1 MKKFLIIICY
11 LLTAIIVVPTFLIL
25 ALQNLFFE
33 NSIMIK
39 KILNDTNFYQ
49 QFYTVSS
56 NDLEL
61 LITENM
67 RDERSQMQTE
77 QLQQIISLVDL
88 QTLQTTIEKALDS
101 LYSNLKNDEIVMQF
115 DLIPIKQNILS
126 GQPEEVTEIFNQT
139 VPNTYTINFGQFG
152 SEYPLIKSVFYLKY
166 VGVAFL
172 LLFTIIAFVLC
183 KGWRQKFFSLSI
195 TSFIVG
201 FLILLTYFILRYLCS
216 ENCFILNENSV
227 STTISLIV
235 SNLITKSIEY
245 IAREIISWGIVSLAL
260 GVIFIIVSKILPK
273 PSPIIS
279 PTSDNI

>member
-1 MKKFLIIICY
+1 MNKFLIIICY
-11 LLTAIIVVPTFLIL
+11 LLTAIIVVPTFLFL
-25 ALQNLFFE
+25 ALHNLFFD

-49 QFYTVSS
+49 KFYTINSS
-56 NDLEL
+56 DLES
-61 LITENM
+61 LITENI
-67 RDERSQMQTE
+67 RDEQSQMQTE

-88 QTLQTTIEKALDS
+88 HTLQTTVEKALDS
-101 LYSNLKNDEIVMQF
+101 LYSNLKNDEIAMQF
-115 DLIPIKQNILS
+115 DLIPIKQNLLS
-126 GQPEEVTEIFNQT
+126 GQPEEVTEIFNQR
-139 VPNTYTINFGQFG
+139 VPNTYTINFGQLG
-152 SEYPLIKSVFYLKY
+152 SSYPSTRYIFYLKY
-166 VGVAFL
+166 VGLAL
-172 LLFTIIAFVLC
+172 LLLLTITAIVLS
-183 KGWRQKFFSLSI
+183 KGWRQKFLSLSI

-201 FLILLTYFILRYLCS
+201 FILVLTYFIMLYLCS

-273 PSPIIS
+273 PFPIIS